1 MKRVGAINEEKKE
14 ERRKEKREELQ
25 RNRELVHIF
34 MFGIFGRTMKLVS
47 APNFSLLTIQL

>member
-1 MKRVGAINEEKKE
+1 MKRVGAINEEKKGRKE
-14 ERRKEKREELQ
+14 ERKREELQ